1 MLDIRVL
8 LVGIEIWSVPQ
19 AATPASDATQ
29 LLDQF
34 LQYAKTSIHKTAP
47 VRYDF
52 IALISYVYLDI
63 TVVVLY
69 VGLLL

>member
-8 LVGIEIWSVPQ
+8 LVGIEIWAVPQ

-34 LQYAKTSIHKTAP
+34 LQYAKTSIHKTAS
-47 VRYDF
+47 VKYDL

-69 VGLLL
+69 LGLLL